1 MHVWLYRGS
10 SLQLHSS
17 VFIQFSK
24 ILLVFYHL
32 LLPPISKQKQNW
44 GGGIKCTVAFSS
56 IPVLDIFEQEQGIF
70 PLLKGLPTG
79 VLTVETYD
87 FVQNKIMG
95 KHLLC
100 GLYFVHLS
108 SSVKEA
114 VLVISFTL
122 GIAVATAVLYRPPQ
136 NFISFHTCNLFG
148 CFGKCMCI

>member
-1 MHVWLYRGS
+1 M
-10 SLQLHSS
+10 
-17 VFIQFSK
+17 
-24 ILLVFYHL
+24 
-32 LLPPISKQKQNW
+32 
-44 GGGIKCTVAFSS
+44 
-56 IPVLDIFEQEQGIF
+56 
-70 PLLKGLPTG
+70 
-79 VLTVETYD
+79 ETYD

-122 GIAVATAVLYRPPQ
+122 GIAVATAVLYRLPQ